1 MAYDVPSGRSSSSS
15 FPSGE
20 PIRVQDGRLSVPDFP
35 IIPFLEGDGTGPEIW
50 RAARKVL
57 DAAVRTAYGDRRRI
71 VWKEVLAG
79 EKALREVGRYLPEET
94 LAAIAE
100 HVVAIKG
107 PLTTP
112 VGEGF
117 RSLNVA
123 LRQLLDLYACVRP
136 VRHFPGVP
144 SPLVR
149 PERVNTVIFRENTE
163 DVYAGLEWAAGSSE
177 AEALL
182 RFLGERLGVDPARFA
197 VGTTAFGL
205 KPISERRSKRLVRA
219 AIRYALEYGRKSV
232 TLVHKGNIMKFTEGG
247 FRRWGYDV
255 AEEEFGERVFTWR
268 EYERVKAEKGEAAA
282 EELLAEAKASG
293 RLIVKEAIADNAFQ
307 QLILRPEEMDVLAT
321 TNLNG
326 DYLSD
331 AAAALA
337 GGLGMAPGA
346 NINYE
351 TGHAVFEATHGTAPK
366 YAGKDVVN
374 PSSVILSG
382 EMMLRYLGWHEAAD
396 VLLRAMERTLAARIV
411 TQDLGRHMDHAT
423 VVGTQA
429 FGDALVRHMEGG

>member
-1 MAYDVPSGRSSSSS
+1 MR
-15 FPSGE
+15 
-20 PIRVQDGRLSVPDFP
+20 DGRLSVPDFP
-35 IIPFLEGDGTGPEIW
+35 VIPFLEGDGTGPEIW

-57 DAAVRTAYGDRRRI
+57 DAAVRTAYGDRRKI

-79 EKALREVGRYLPEET
+79 EKALRETGTYLPEET
-94 LAAIAE
+94 LTAIAE

-136 VRHFPGVP
+136 VRYFPGVP

-163 DVYAGLEWAAGSSE
+163 DVYAGLEWAAGTPE
-177 AEALL
+177 AEALR
-182 RFLGERLGVDPARFA
+182 RFLGERLGVAPDRFDA
-197 VGTTAFGL
+197 GTTAFGL

-247 FRRWGYDV
+247 FRRWGYEV
-255 AEEEFGERVFTWR
+255 AEEEFGDRVFTWR

-374 PSSVILSG
+374 PTSVILSG
-382 EMMLRYLGWHEAAD
+382 EMMLRYIGWHEAAD
-396 VLLRAMERTLAARIV
+396 VLLRAVEKTLAARIV
-411 TQDLGRHMDHAT
+411 TQDLGRHMDDAT
-423 VVGTQA
+423 IVGTQA
-429 FGDALVRHMEGG
+429 FGDALVRHMEGA

>member
-1 MAYDVPSGRSSSSS
+1 VASDVSSAHPSSL
-15 FPSGE
+15 PAGE

-35 IIPFLEGDGTGPEIW
+35 VIPFLEGDGTGPEIW

-57 DAAVRTAYGDRRRI
+57 DAAVRTAYGDRRKI

-79 EKALREVGRYLPEET
+79 EKALREAGTYLPEET
-94 LAAIAE
+94 LTAIAE

-136 VRHFPGVP
+136 VRYFPGVP

-163 DVYAGLEWAAGSSE
+163 DVYAGLEWAAGTPE
-177 AEALL
+177 AEALR
-182 RFLGERLGVDPARFA
+182 RFLGERLGVAPDRFDA
-197 VGTTAFGL
+197 GTTAFGL

-219 AIRYALEYGRKSV
+219 AIRYGLEYGRKSV

-255 AEEEFGERVFTWR
+255 AEEEFGDRVFTWR
-268 EYERVKAEKGEAAA
+268 EYERIKAEKGEAAA
-282 EELLAEAKASG
+282 VELLAEAKASG

-374 PSSVILSG
+374 PTSVILSG
-382 EMMLRYLGWHEAAD
+382 EMMLRYIGWHEAAD
-396 VLLRAMERTLAARIV
+396 VLLRAVEKTLAARIV
-411 TQDLGRHMDHAT
+411 TQDLGRHMDDAT
-423 VVGTQA
+423 IVGTQA
-429 FGDALVRHMEGG
+429 FGDALVRHMEGA

>member
-1 MAYDVPSGRSSSSS
+1 
-15 FPSGE
+15 
-20 PIRVQDGRLSVPDFP
+20 
-35 IIPFLEGDGTGPEIW
+35 
-50 RAARKVL
+50 L
-57 DAAVRTAYGDRRRI
+57 DAAVRTAYGDRRKI

-79 EKALREVGRYLPEET
+79 EKALREAGTYLPEET
-94 LAAIAE
+94 LTAIAE

-136 VRHFPGVP
+136 VRYFPGVP

-163 DVYAGLEWAAGSSE
+163 DVYAGLEWAAGTPE
-177 AEALL
+177 AEALR
-182 RFLGERLGVDPARFA
+182 RFLGERLGVASDRFDA
-197 VGTTAFGL
+197 GTTAFGL

-255 AEEEFGERVFTWR
+255 AEEEFGDRVFTWR

-282 EELLAEAKASG
+282 EEILAEAKASG

-374 PSSVILSG
+374 PTSVILSG
-382 EMMLRYLGWHEAAD
+382 EMMLRYIGWHEAAD
-396 VLLRAMERTLAARIV
+396 VLLRAVEKTLAARIV
-411 TQDLGRHMDHAT
+411 TQDLGRHMDDAT
-423 VVGTQA
+423 IVGTQA
-429 FGDALVRHMEGG
+429 FGDALVRHMEGA

>member
-1 MAYDVPSGRSSSSS
+1 MASDVSSAHPSSL
-15 FPSGE
+15 PAGE

-35 IIPFLEGDGTGPEIW
+35 VIPFLEGDGTGPEIW

-57 DAAVRTAYGDRRRI
+57 DAAVRTAYGDRRKI

-79 EKALREVGRYLPEET
+79 EKALREAGTYLPEET
-94 LAAIAE
+94 LTAIAE

-136 VRHFPGVP
+136 VRYFPGVP

-163 DVYAGLEWAAGSSE
+163 DVYAGLEWAAGTPE
-177 AEALL
+177 AEALR
-182 RFLGERLGVDPARFA
+182 RFLGERLGVAPDRFDA
-197 VGTTAFGL
+197 GTTAFGL

-219 AIRYALEYGRKSV
+219 AIRYGLEYGRKSV

-255 AEEEFGERVFTWR
+255 AEEEFGDRVFTWR
-268 EYERVKAEKGEAAA
+268 EYERIKAEKGEAAA
-282 EELLAEAKASG
+282 VELLAEAKASG

-374 PSSVILSG
+374 PTSVILSG
-382 EMMLRYLGWHEAAD
+382 EMMLRYIGWHEAAD
-396 VLLRAMERTLAARIV
+396 VLLRAVEKTLAARIV
-411 TQDLGRHMDHAT
+411 TQDLGRHMDDAT
-423 VVGTQA
+423 IVGTQA
-429 FGDALVRHMEGG
+429 FGDALVRHMEGA